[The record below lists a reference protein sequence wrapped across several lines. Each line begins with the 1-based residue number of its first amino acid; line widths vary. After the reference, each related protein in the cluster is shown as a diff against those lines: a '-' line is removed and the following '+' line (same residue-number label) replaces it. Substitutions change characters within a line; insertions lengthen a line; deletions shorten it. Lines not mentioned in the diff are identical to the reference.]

1 VKRKGVILFA
11 TLIESTMLANHLEEE
26 NWIVVDCRFSLAEPE
41 SGRQAYERAHIPGA
55 VYAHLDNDLSG
66 PPVSDHG
73 RHPLPTPAA
82 LAALFGRL
90 GIEQGTQVVV
100 YDDFNGAIA
109 SRLWWMLRYM
119 GYESV
124 AVLNGGWQAWQASGL
139 PTTSGVEQNEG
150 VLFSGAP
157 RETWL
162 VRLADVGDLPLLVD
176 SRAAERYRGEIE
188 PLDPQAGHIPGAVN
202 FFYQRN
208 WDENGR
214 YLEAE
219 KLREQF
225 EQLLGDTP
233 VEQTTFY
240 CGSGVTSCA
249 NLLALAHAGMG
260 DARMYTGSWSEWCRD
275 PSRPIATGE

>member
-1 VKRKGVILFA
+1 VFT
-11 TLIESTMLANHLEEE
+11 TLIESTTVANHLEAC

-41 SGRQAYERAHIPGA
+41 SGRQAYEKAHIPGA
-55 VYAHLDNDLSG
+55 VYAHLDDDLSG

-82 LAALFGRL
+82 LTALFGRF
-90 GIEQGTQVVV
+90 GIEQDRQVVV

-119 GYESV
+119 GHDSV

-139 PTTSGVEQNEG
+139 PATGGVEQNEA

-162 VRLADVGDLPLLVD
+162 VRLADVADLPLLVD
-176 SRAAERYRGEIE
+176 SRAPERYRGEME
-188 PLDPQAGHIPGAVN
+188 PLDPRAGHIPGAVN

-214 YLEAE
+214 YLDAE
-219 KLREQF
+219 ILREQF
-225 EQLLGDTP
+225 EQLLEDTP
-233 VEQTTFY
+233 VERTTFY
-240 CGSGVTSCA
+240 CGSGVTTCA

-275 PSRPIATGE
+275 PSRPIATGG